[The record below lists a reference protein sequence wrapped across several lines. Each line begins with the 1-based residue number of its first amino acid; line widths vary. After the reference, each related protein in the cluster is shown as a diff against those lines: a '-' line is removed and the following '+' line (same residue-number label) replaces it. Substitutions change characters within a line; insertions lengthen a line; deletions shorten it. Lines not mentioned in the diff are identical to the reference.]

1 MRRRPAAASANDGS
15 RPAMRPRGISLK
27 RGEDGHV
34 KLVCA
39 CRVSSALTAQRPRHA
54 LRRSGFERQL
64 PCAAGSDHQAQAWTK
79 TVLRPGRSHRRAR
92 CMAVDGPGA
101 ARPARSDG
109 EHTRPARHEPRR
121 SLRSTES
128 AARAPSPSSRTQ
140 VSLDDIMASSRQWL
154 VNRDFQVGRA
164 AHAEGLR
171 KKHAVI
177 LVPGIVSSGLESWTT
192 APEHASFF
200 RQRMC
205 GAIWRRG

>member
-1 MRRRPAAASANDGS
+1 MTGTSSSSLRARPSTKWTS
-15 RPAMRPRGISLK
+15 RVRPNQQHNNLRL
-27 RGEDGHV
+27 RF
-34 KLVCA
+34 L
-39 CRVSSALTAQRPRHA
+39 PR
-54 LRRSGFERQL
+54 
-64 PCAAGSDHQAQAWTK
+64 AAGSYDQALTRAK
-79 TVLRPGRSHRRAR
+79 AVFYPRRPHRRAR
-92 CMAVDGPGA
+92 CMAVDGPSATGPA
-101 ARPARSDG
+101 RSHGEHPRPARY
-109 EHTRPARHEPRR
+109 EPRR
-121 SLRSTES
+121 SVGATES
-128 AARAPSPSSRTQ
+128 AAGPSQPSSRRQ